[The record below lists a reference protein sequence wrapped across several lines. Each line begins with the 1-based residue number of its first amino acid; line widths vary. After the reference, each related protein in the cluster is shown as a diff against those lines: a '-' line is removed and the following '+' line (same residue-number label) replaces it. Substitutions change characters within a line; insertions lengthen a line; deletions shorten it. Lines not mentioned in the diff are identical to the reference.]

1 MTEEDYP
8 PEIVEVEITDT
19 LDLHSFRP
27 GEVAEVVESFLEAAV
42 EAGFPSL
49 RIIHGKGI
57 GAQRRTV
64 RSLLQRHPKVRSFS
78 DAPGEAG
85 GWGATIV
92 VIRQEPSSSP
102 ERKSGT

>member
-1 MTEEDYP
+1 MMDQGEP
-8 PEIVEVEITDT
+8 PETIEIEITDT

-27 GEVAEVVESFLEAAV
+27 QEVAAVVGSYLEAAL

-57 GAQRRTV
+57 GVQRRAV
-64 RSLLQRHPKVRSFS
+64 RSLLERHPGVLSFS

-85 GWGATIV
+85 GWGATT
-92 VIRQEPSSSP
+92 VILNTDTIPDP
-102 ERKSGT
+102 